1 MSNELKYKITNVLK
15 KQDCIELL
23 DKNLSFEELKKLIN
37 PTKIQMIHI
46 LKCMN
51 KREVQYLVFQQEK
64 ITIEKIGERI
74 KKNALEERN
83 TINNNFN
90 TINEEPEEENLD
102 EFIQRKRNEDKKNE
116 QENIIEEN
124 IIMNLIQPIINTPTK
139 EEKKTEP
146 FKKIMF
152 EEPINNSQIKTIQT
166 PINNSQV
173 KTIQSPINNSQI
185 KTIQAPQKPQVELTA
200 DEIKMEK
207 TMKEVKIKL
216 KTLHEITDKNTI
228 RRYTEIKKL
237 LQNHIADINEYDQ
250 DEISEESLEWV
261 FNYEDAHNYLKKMGL
276 NDKQANKFLMG
287 NAQDI
292 KKRIIEE
299 EEEKGQNLYTQ
310 IFKNYILG
318 AKEIYEII
326 NIIINNVGLQMKN

>member
-1 MSNELKYKITNVLK
+1 MSNELKYKITNNLK
-15 KQDCIELL
+15 KSDCVELL
-23 DKNLSFEELKKLIN
+23 DKNLSFEELKNLIN
-37 PTKIQMIHI
+37 PTKTQMIHI

-64 ITIEKIGERI
+64 ISIEKIGEQIRR
-74 KKNALEERN
+74 NALEERN
-83 TINNNFN
+83 TINKTFLNEKNNDL
-90 TINEEPEEENLD
+90 NEDEAEENLD

-116 QENIIEEN
+116 KETIIDEN
-124 IIMNLIQPIINTPTK
+124 IIMNLTQPIINTPTK
-139 EEKKTEP
+139 EILIKQIATPKIQEKIILEAPK
-146 FKKIMF
+146 
-152 EEPINNSQIKTIQT
+152 
-166 PINNSQV
+166 NNSQV
-173 KTIQSPINNSQI
+173 KTPNI
-185 KTIQAPQKPQVELTA
+185 KTIQPQQKPPIELTA
-200 DEIKMEK
+200 DEKLLNER
-207 TMKEVKIKL
+207 MKEVRLKL
-216 KTLHEITDKNTI
+216 KTLHEITDRNTI
-228 RRYTEIKKL
+228 MRYTEIKKL
-237 LQNHIADINEYDQ
+237 LQNHIEDINECDE

-292 KKRIIEE
+292 RKRIIEE

-318 AKEIYEII
+318 GKEIYEII

>member
-124 IIMNLIQPIINTPTK
+124 IIMNLTQPIINTPTK
-139 EEKKTEP
+139 EIVIKQIATPKIQEKIILEAPK
-146 FKKIMF
+146 
-152 EEPINNSQIKTIQT
+152 
-166 PINNSQV
+166 NNSQV
-173 KTIQSPINNSQI
+173 KTIPNI
-185 KTIQAPQKPQVELTA
+185 KTIQKELTA

-207 TMKEVKIKL
+207 TMKEVKLKL
-216 KTLHEITDKNTI
+216 KTLHEITDRNTI
-228 RRYTEIKKL
+228 MRYTEIKKL
-237 LQNHIADINEYDQ
+237 LQNHIEDINECDE

-276 NDKQANKFLMG
+276 NDKQANKFLIG

-292 KKRIIEE
+292 RKRIIEE

-326 NIIINNVGLQMKN
+326 NIIINNIGLQMRN